1 MFYAVV
7 RWNEYLRSG
16 VYISKLKDS
25 VLQVVLRK
33 FLVEGDTTTL
43 IGAQNLLNYKID
55 YTALSYAVIV
65 IAIIPI
71 LVLFPLVLKYYTKDV
86 MAGGVKG

>member
-1 MFYAVV
+1 M
-7 RWNEYLRSG
+7 
-16 VYISKLKDS
+16 
-25 VLQVVLRK
+25 
-33 FLVEGDTTTL
+33 VEGDTTTL
-43 IGAQNLLNYKID
+43 IGAQNLLNYNELAKID